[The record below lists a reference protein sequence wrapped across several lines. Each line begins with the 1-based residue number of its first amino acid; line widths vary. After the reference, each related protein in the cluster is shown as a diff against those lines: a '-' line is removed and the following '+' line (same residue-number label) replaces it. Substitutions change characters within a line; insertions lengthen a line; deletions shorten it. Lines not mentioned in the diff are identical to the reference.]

1 MTRFW
6 RLSLYNDDEDMLPAF
21 GYTTSPCHSHL
32 VIPMALVFRSFSSL
46 FPHHPWVPAGK
57 NRAVPLEAYPRYH
70 LARSRP
76 FSDHAEESMREHS
89 KQKTHIWFLIEGLLQ
104 NLTDSP
110 GSFTCSFC
118 GLALHELVPTGRC
131 LAARGLKSGMQT
143 QEQLLRVSFPHG
155 RKPLIFF
162 WTKHGRFA
170 NKQFPENW
178 AGPHLLVKATPQSCQ
193 SLFYPSPLRF
203 GSRAL
208 HSVSEP
214 DSTMGAKGNQNGS

>member
-1 MTRFW
+1 M
-6 RLSLYNDDEDMLPAF
+6 SL
-21 GYTTSPCHSHL
+21 SPCDTNG
-32 VIPMALVFRSFSSL
+32 IL

-162 WTKHGRFA
+162 RQNTEGSQTNNSRKT
-170 NKQFPENW
+170 
-178 AGPHLLVKATPQSCQ
+178 GPGPI
-193 SLFYPSPLRF
+193 YW
-203 GSRAL
+203 
-208 HSVSEP
+208 
-214 DSTMGAKGNQNGS
+214 